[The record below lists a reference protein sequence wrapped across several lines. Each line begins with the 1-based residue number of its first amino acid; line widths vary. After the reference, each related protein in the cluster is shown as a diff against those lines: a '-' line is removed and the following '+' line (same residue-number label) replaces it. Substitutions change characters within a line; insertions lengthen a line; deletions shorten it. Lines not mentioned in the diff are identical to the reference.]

1 MTLLDTCTLL
11 WLAADPSKLSDAAKE
26 VLSKEDEPLFVSAI
40 SAFEIGLKHR
50 KGRLSLPMEPDVWYE
65 RALAFHGLGEIHL
78 SGKIAARSTMLPE
91 LHSDP
96 CDRIIVATAQLLD
109 LTILTPDD
117 LIKAYPDIDVIW

>member
-1 MTLLDTCTLL
+1 MVLLDTCTLL
-11 WLAADPSKLSDAAKE
+11 WLAADPSKLSDTAKE

-40 SAFEIGLKHR
+40 TAFEIGLKHR

-65 RALAFHGLGEIHL
+65 QALAFHGLGEIQV

-91 LHSDP
+91 LHADP
-96 CDRIIVATAQLLD
+96 CDRIIVATAQLQD
-109 LTILTPDD
+109 LTVLTPDN

>member
-1 MTLLDTCTLL
+1 MILLDTCTLL
-11 WLAADPSKLSDAAKE
+11 WLVADPSKLSDPARE

-40 SAFEIGLKHR
+40 TAFEIGLKHR

-65 RALAFHGLGEIHL
+65 RALAFHGLGEIQV

-96 CDRIIVATAQLLD
+96 CDRIIVATAQLQD
-109 LTILTPDD
+109 LAILTPDD
-117 LIKAYPDIDVIW
+117 HIKAYPGTKVVW